1 MAPPENNRSYLRKGY
16 VKVGGWVLRF
26 GTVYS
31 LDIISSTK
39 EKFLFCFQQAVHIIS
54 LVIMWTLAIKT
65 IYIYNDTSAALEFL
79 HLIFGATVLWVQTL
93 NYIVK
98 RDSMESMMLYIGKD
112 FYDYPN
118 EDILSEERE
127 IKKNTLDWYEKFWK
141 FCVIITGSIC
151 FLYILRVALMF
162 IFQHQE
168 YDLTKEAHPYLVY
181 KVYYPMNLNN
191 PNYLIFAV
199 AHQLVTLASAVAVL
213 NAQATVFIR
222 FIGCMVAEFRVLA
235 HSIERME
242 SRIHLLCKQKI
253 ENGKI
258 GNKELYD
265 KKFHEYSILC
275 LKNNIKHHQQLVD
288 FFISLQ
294 NIHGFDLSAAFL
306 VFIIVLCFGA
316 FSLLV
321 GFKSNFADN
330 LVTIAILSTDLLN
343 IYFFCYLSEELETE
357 RLKFCNSIQFMN
369 WRDMSL
375 KFKKM
380 LIIINECNKKKFL
393 LKTNT
398 GVTASR
404 ETFSSILTTAYSYVN
419 VLREFFG

>member
-1 MAPPENNRSYLRKGY
+1 MAPPENDRSYLRKGY
-16 VKVGGWVLRF
+16 DKVGGWMLRSA
-26 GTVYS
+26 TVYS

-39 EKFLFCFQQAVHIIS
+39 EKFLFCIQQAVHIIS

-65 IYIYNDTSAALEFL
+65 IYIYNDTSAILEFL
-79 HLIFGATVLWVQTL
+79 HLLFGATVLWVQTL

-98 RDSMESMMLYIGKD
+98 RDSMENMMLYIGKD

-118 EDILSEERE
+118 EDMSEERE

-141 FCVIITGSIC
+141 FCLIITGSIC
-151 FLYILRVALMF
+151 FLFIIRIALMF
-162 IFQHQE
+162 FFQHQE
-168 YDLTKEAHPYLVY
+168 YDLTKEAHPYLLL
-181 KVYYPMNLNN
+181 KVYYPMDLNN
-191 PNYLIFAV
+191 PMYLIFAV
-199 AHQLVTLASAVAVL
+199 AHQLVIIASAVAVL

-242 SRIHLLCKQKI
+242 SRIHFLCKPNI
-253 ENGKI
+253 ETEKI
-258 GNKELYD
+258 GNKELYV
-265 KKFHEYSILC
+265 KKFHECSIVC

-294 NIHGFDLSAAFL
+294 DVHGFDLSAAFL
-306 VFIIVLCFGA
+306 VAVIVLCFGS
-316 FSLLV
+316 FMVIV
-321 GFKSNFADN
+321 GLKSNLADC
-330 LVTIAILSTDLLN
+330 LVTIALLTMEMTN
-343 IYFFCYLSEELETE
+343 IFFLCYLSEELETE
-357 RLKFCNSIQFMN
+357 RLKFCESLQFMN

>member
-1 MAPPENNRSYLRKGY
+1 MAPPENDRSYLRKGY
-16 VKVGGWVLRF
+16 DKVGGWMLRSA
-26 GTVYS
+26 TVYS

-39 EKFLFCFQQAVHIIS
+39 EKFLFCIQQVVHIIS

-65 IYIYNDTSAALEFL
+65 VYIYNDTSTALEFL

-98 RDSMESMMLYIGKD
+98 RDSMENMMLYIGKD

-118 EDILSEERE
+118 EDLSEERE

-151 FLYILRVALMF
+151 FLFIIRIALMF
-162 IFQHQE
+162 FFQHQE
-168 YDLTKEAHPYLVY
+168 YDLTKEAHPYFLL
-181 KVYYPMNLNN
+181 KVYYPMDLNN
-191 PNYLIFAV
+191 PMYLIFAV
-199 AHQLVTLASAVAVL
+199 AHQLVIIASAVAVL

-235 HSIERME
+235 YSIERME
-242 SRIHLLCKQKI
+242 TRVHFLCKQNI
-253 ENGKI
+253 ETEKN
-258 GNKELYD
+258 GNKELYN
-265 KKFHEYSILC
+265 KKFHECSILC

-294 NIHGFDLSAAFL
+294 KIHGFDLSAAFL
-306 VFIIVLCFGA
+306 VAVIVLCFGS
-316 FSLLV
+316 FMVIVGLKSSL
-321 GFKSNFADN
+321 ADC
-330 LVTIAILSTDLLN
+330 LVTIALLTMEMTN
-343 IYFFCYLSEELETE
+343 IFFLCYLSEELETE
-357 RLKFCNSIQFMN
+357 RLKFCESLQFMN
-369 WRDMSL
+369 WQDMSL

-404 ETFSSILTTAYSYVN
+404 ETFSSINFL
-419 VLREFFG
+419 